1 MSYSHKND
9 INNNTMWLPVD
20 FTSLIWWIFPE
31 NDVGDKPVHTWRDY
45 SCQPGSHCVWI
56 PSIQER
62 YSHYLNLLISDLIL
76 ACRSRTRLSLSLVST
91 LCHSKHHANNCFS
104 DIQFWKSRK
113 SLEGLSI
120 RSIIFNIFT
129 QLIVVLYVL
138 DNDTNTMVAISVCIG
153 LVIEAWKIT
162 KVMDITVR
170 VPCLALL
177 KVFIFPHS
185 HDFHNALY
193 IILIYALGV
202 RIARKI
208 SKKWIE

>member
-1 MSYSHKND
+1 MISSWHAGAGQ
-9 INNNTMWLPVD
+9 
-20 FTSLIWWIFPE
+20 F
-31 NDVGDKPVHTWRDY
+31 
-45 SCQPGSHCVWI
+45 
-56 PSIQER
+56 
-62 YSHYLNLLISDLIL
+62 YLFLL
-76 ACRSRTRLSLSLVST
+76 ST

-177 KVFIFPHS
+177 KVFVVRHS

-208 SKKWIE
+208 SKK

>member
-1 MSYSHKND
+1 MLK
-9 INNNTMWLPVD
+9 I
-20 FTSLIWWIFPE
+20 I
-31 NDVGDKPVHTWRDY
+31 
-45 SCQPGSHCVWI
+45 
-56 PSIQER
+56 
-62 YSHYLNLLISDLIL
+62 
-76 ACRSRTRLSLSLVST
+76 
-91 LCHSKHHANNCFS
+91 FS

-177 KVFIFPHS
+177 KVFIFPDS
-185 HDFHNALY
+185 HDSHNALY
-193 IILIYALGV
+193 ILFMHGV
-202 RIARKI
+202 QHRKN
-208 SKKWIE
+208 KLNR

>member
-1 MSYSHKND
+1 MILSWHAGAGQDYLYLWSLHYA
-9 INNNTMWLPVD
+9 IANTMLK
-20 FTSLIWWIFPE
+20 II
-31 NDVGDKPVHTWRDY
+31 
-45 SCQPGSHCVWI
+45 
-56 PSIQER
+56 
-62 YSHYLNLLISDLIL
+62 
-76 ACRSRTRLSLSLVST
+76 
-91 LCHSKHHANNCFS
+91 FS